1 MYTYL
6 TIGPLSADD
15 ILIYASYF
23 RHFIV
28 LILTINVLHTASP
41 ASLVFS
47 SFSPSLTTSEDEA
60 DEAELKRMAGRARW
74 GRLGAVKE
82 DRSSQEDDDDG
93 EDGEDESRGARKWS
107 KEETTR
113 NEKDGRG
120 KPHENGIQDGRK
132 VSGMRHK
139 EAEDNRDGRKI
150 GSEGGKVRVGIDSDG
165 GKGRITN
172 DGGILRLGCDSDG
185 GSSEDSEGGPW
196 RYKEFGKDYEPLKS
210 VQLLRN
216 LEKSLST
223 YLPAHSLASDTEAGE
238 P

>member
-1 MYTYL
+1 M
-6 TIGPLSADD
+6 
-15 ILIYASYF
+15 
-23 RHFIV
+23 
-28 LILTINVLHTASP
+28 TINVHTASP

-82 DRSSQEDDDDG
+82 DRSSQEDDDG
-93 EDGEDESRGARKWS
+93 ENGEDESHGARKWS
-107 KEETTR
+107 KDETTR

-120 KPHENGIQDGRK
+120 KLHENGIEDDRK
-132 VSGMRHK
+132 VNRMHHK
-139 EAEDNRDGRKI
+139 EAKVNRDDRKV
-150 GSEGGKVRVGIDSDG
+150 GSEGGKIRVGIDNDG